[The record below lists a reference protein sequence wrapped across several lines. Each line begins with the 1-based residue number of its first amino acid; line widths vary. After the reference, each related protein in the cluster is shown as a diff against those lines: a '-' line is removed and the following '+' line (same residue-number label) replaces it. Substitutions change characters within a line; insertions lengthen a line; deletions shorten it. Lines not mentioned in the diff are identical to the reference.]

1 MKRVVLVADGGWPT
15 GFERVAR
22 AIGTFL
28 HETGQYEVIHRGIG
42 YDERN
47 QKRVPDYPYEIKP
60 AIQDP
65 SDPLAFNSV
74 TTWMKED
81 KPDLMLFVQD
91 LWNQG
96 EYLHLVPR
104 DLPTVGYFPTDTPNV
119 KWSYA
124 LSVAAMSEAVP
135 YTTFGAQ
142 ETALGV
148 RDAVDILVRGYAGQ
162 GVPMSQEASWLV
174 VPRKE
179 LELNLRVDRL
189 AARQNP
195 DAYRPIA
202 HGIEPDKFYPVDRQ
216 EARRAWG
223 LPEDAFVVLGVNTNQ
238 FRKRQDIT
246 IRAFAKFAA
255 NHPKALLV
263 LHCQGGDSQLVG
275 WDLGQLARL
284 YGVADKVI
292 CTHWGLPEITDEQL
306 LLLYNTADV
315 HINTG
320 GGEGWGL
327 TAIESALCGIP
338 QLVPDWSATREIWK
352 GAGGLLPVHD
362 YRFETRQLNTAHAI
376 VSTDATAHLLSYL
389 ASNETARVGMGNLCR
404 ERALSMPSWTE
415 VGRQFEER
423 VRLALQESPVETLTL
438 QQIVDA
444 RRGNL
449 LSELLID

>member
-22 AIGTFL
+22 AIGTYL
-28 HETGQYEVIHRGIG
+28 HDSGQYEVIHRGIG
-42 YDERN
+42 YDPRN
-47 QKRVPDYPYEIKP
+47 TKRVPDYPYEMRP
-60 AIQDP
+60 AIQD
-65 SDPLAFNSV
+65 SNDPLAFNSV
-74 TTWMKED
+74 TTWLKED
-81 KPDLMLFVQD
+81 QPDVMLFIQD
-91 LWNQG
+91 LWNEG

-104 DLPTVGYFPTDTPNV
+104 DLPTVGYFPTDAPNV

-135 YTTFGAQ
+135 YTTFGAY
-142 ETALGV
+142 ETAMGV
-148 RDAVDILVRGYAGQ
+148 RDAVDILLQGYQGQ
-162 GVPMSQEASWLV
+162 GVPMTQEASWLV

-195 DAYRPIA
+195 DAFQPIP

-223 LPEDAFVVLGVNTNQ
+223 LPEDAFIVLSVNTNQ

-255 NHPKALLV
+255 RHPKALLV
-263 LHCQGGDSQLVG
+263 LHCQGGDNQVG

-292 CTHWGLPEITDEQL
+292 CTHWGMKEITDEQL
-306 LLLYNTADV
+306 LLLYNAADV

-327 TAIESALCGIP
+327 TSVESALCGVP
-338 QLVPDWSATREIWK
+338 QLVPNWSATREIWD
-352 GAGGLLPVHD
+352 GAGGLLPVSD

-389 ASNETARVGMGNLCR
+389 AENEMARRGMGQQCLA
-404 ERALSMPSWTE
+404 RALTLPSWTE
-415 VGRQFEER
+415 VGRRFEER
-423 VRLALQESPVETLTL
+423 VRRALQEPEVQTLKL
-438 QQIVDA
+438 QDILDA
-444 RRGNL
+444 RRGTL
-449 LSELLID
+449 HSELVSA

>member
-1 MKRVVLVADGGWPT
+1 MKRVVIVADGGWPT

-22 AIGTFL
+22 AIGTYL
-28 HETGQYEVIHRGIG
+28 HGTGQYEVIHRGIG

-47 QKRVPDYPYEIKP
+47 EKRVPDYPYEIKP

-65 SDPLAFNSV
+65 KDPLAFNSV

-81 KPDLMLFVQD
+81 KPDVMLFVQD
-91 LWNQG
+91 LWNEG

-104 DLPTVGYFPTDTPNV
+104 ELPTVGYFPTDTPNV
-119 KWSYA
+119 KWAYA
-124 LSVAAMSEAVP
+124 LSVAAMSQAIP
-135 YTTFGAQ
+135 YTAFGAV

-148 RDAVDILVRGYAGQ
+148 RDAVDLLVKGYQSQ

-189 AARQNP
+189 AARQNT
-195 DAYRPIA
+195 DAYQPIP

-216 EARRAWG
+216 EARKAWG
-223 LPEDAFVVLGVNTNQ
+223 IPEDAFVVLSVNTNQ
-238 FRKRQDIT
+238 FRKRQDLT
-246 IRAFAKFAA
+246 IRAFSKLLAR
-255 NHPKALLV
+255 HPNALLV
-263 LHCQGGDSQLVG
+263 LHCMGGDGQNG

-284 YGVADKVI
+284 YGVSDRVI
-292 CTHWGLPEITDEQL
+292 CTHWGMKEITDEQL

-327 TAIESALCGIP
+327 TSVESALCGIP
-338 QLVPDWSATREIWK
+338 QLVPDWSATREIWS
-352 GAGGLLPVHD
+352 GAGGLLPIHD

-389 ASNETARVGMGNLCR
+389 VENEQARVGMGKLCR
-404 ERALSMPSWTE
+404 ERALTLPSWTE
-415 VGRQFEER
+415 VGKQFEER
-423 VRLALQESPVETLTL
+423 VRLAMSEPPGQTMTLQEILDV
-438 QQIVDA
+438 
-444 RRGNL
+444 RRGTL
-449 LSELLID
+449 VSELLTL